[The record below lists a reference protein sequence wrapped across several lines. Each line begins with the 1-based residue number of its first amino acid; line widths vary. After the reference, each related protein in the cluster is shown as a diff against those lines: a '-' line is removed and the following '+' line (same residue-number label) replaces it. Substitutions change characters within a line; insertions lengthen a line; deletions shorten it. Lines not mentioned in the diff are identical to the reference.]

1 MEYILHYEY
10 IDNPPHSGFQ
20 NFKFFQIKK
29 RGALGSLLAHTE
41 LLGLIGDEM
50 GWGGLFEGEG

>member
-29 RGALGSLLAHTE
+29 RGAQGSLLAHSE
-41 LLGLIGDEM
+41 LLGLIGDGM
-50 GWGGLFEGEG
+50 GSLRG